1 MSKVVAN
8 VSMSLDGFIANE
20 AGGVDGLSGW
30 MGSGDVDEPTAGEGK
45 SRMFLARESRP
56 AEGQTP

>member
-20 AGGVDGLSGW
+20 AGRADGLSGW
-30 MGSGDVDEPTAGEGK
+30 MGSGDVEVPSAGEGK
-45 SRMFLARESRP
+45 FRMSLARESRP
-56 AEGQTP
+56 AEGQAP